1 MITIFGMACQVSKV
15 NDISTIVTNA
25 IPLIINIKNANIFT
39 PVIFEYGQDKS

>member
-25 IPLIINIKNANIFT
+25 IPLIMNIKNANIFQE
-39 PVIFEYGQDKS
+39 PILKF